1 MRVSWGRER
10 DLKMRTE
17 ILILYEVFTLLQNRD
32 KLSDPSKLLLIWRF
46 LALAR

>member
-17 ILILYEVFTLLQNRD
+17 ILILYEVFMLLQTAIN
-32 KLSDPSKLLLIWRF
+32 
-46 LALAR
+46 